1 VWLVFKSDQGFAM
14 PRLSIIAVVSALAL
28 GACQAGGEPAEPVA
42 SQSPALAAAP
52 SQLAETASPAG
63 SSDAAGDECGADK
76 VAARWLNALPTDEV
90 KADIAA
96 RVGDRPIRYYSQG
109 DPITMDFNAARLNVE
124 SGPDGR
130 IKLFRCG

>member
-1 VWLVFKSDQGFAM
+1 V
-14 PRLSIIAVVSALAL
+14 
-28 GACQAGGEPAEPVA
+28 
-42 SQSPALAAAP
+42 
-52 SQLAETASPAG
+52 ETASPSLTA
-63 SSDAAGDECGADK
+63 SPSEAAGDECGAGE
-76 VAARWLNALPTDEV
+76 VAGRWLNALPTDDV

-96 RVGDRPIRYYSQG
+96 KVGDRPIRYYTQG

>member
-1 VWLVFKSDQGFAM
+1 MRRF
-14 PRLSIIAVVSALAL
+14 SAATPVLAPAL
-28 GACQAGGEPAEPVA
+28 GACHAASEPAE
-42 SQSPALAAAP
+42 SSTSPSPEPTAAP
-52 SQLAETASPAG
+52 SQPTETASPSLIAG
-63 SSDAAGDECGADK
+63 PSEAAGDECGAGK
-76 VAARWLNALPTDEV
+76 VSGRWLNALPTDDA

-96 RVGDRPIRYYSQG
+96 KVGDRPIRYYTQG